1 MTAKE
6 AREAIRN
13 NYGYE
18 GTCRAAYQYF
28 QNKIKE
34 AVLENRFGCEV
45 KCPISSFFI
54 DSNGKTHQIANY
66 PAIEKA
72 MSLLRNDG
80 FYCRVFQSG
89 ENWKVEVEW

>member
-45 KCPISSFFI
+45 KCPISSFYI
-54 DSNGKTHQIANY
+54 DSNGKTHQIANS
-66 PAIEKA
+66 PEINKA
-72 MSLLRNDG
+72 MSLLREDG
-80 FYCRVFQSG
+80 FCCRASRSG
-89 ENWKVEVEW
+89 ENWEIEVEW

>member
-18 GTCRAAYQYF
+18 GTCRAAYKYL

-34 AVLENRFGCEV
+34 AVLEKRFGCEV
-45 KCPISSFFI
+45 ECPIFSVYI
-54 DSNGKTHQIANY
+54 DFNGKTHQIANY
-66 PAIEKA
+66 PEIEKA
-72 MSLLRNDG
+72 MSLLREDG
-80 FYCRVFQSG
+80 FNCRVSKSG
-89 ENWKVEVEW
+89 ENWEVEIEW

>member
-6 AREAIRN
+6 AREIIRK

-18 GTCRAAYQYF
+18 GTCRAAYKYL

-45 KCPISSFFI
+45 KCPISSFYI

-72 MSLLRNDG
+72 MSLLREEG
-80 FYCRVFQSG
+80 FNCRVSQSG
-89 ENWKVEVEW
+89 ENWEVEVEW

>member
-6 AREAIRN
+6 ARDIIRSK
-13 NYGYE
+13 YGYE

-34 AVLENRFGCEV
+34 AALENRFGCEV
-45 KCPISSFFI
+45 KCPNSSFFI
-54 DSNGKTHQIANY
+54 DSNGKPHQIANY

-80 FYCRVFQSG
+80 FYCRVSQSG

>member
-1 MTAKE
+1 MTVKE
-6 AREAIRN
+6 AREIIRK

-18 GTCRAAYQYF
+18 GTCRAAYRYF

-45 KCPISSFFI
+45 KCPISSFYI

-72 MSLLRNDG
+72 MSLLREEG
-80 FYCRVFQSG
+80 FNCRVSQNG
-89 ENWKVEVEW
+89 ENWEVEVEW

>member
-6 AREAIRN
+6 AREAIRV

-18 GTCRAAYQYF
+18 NVAYKIYEYI

-34 AVLENRFGCEV
+34 AVLENRFGCKV
-45 KCPISSFFI
+45 KYPISSFYI
-54 DSNGKTHQIANY
+54 DFNGKTHQIANY
-66 PAIEKA
+66 PKIKAAI
-72 MSLLRNDG
+72 SLLREDG
-80 FYCRVFQSG
+80 FNCRVSQSG

>member
-6 AREAIRN
+6 AREIIRK

-18 GTCRAAYQYF
+18 GTCRAAYRYF

-45 KCPISSFFI
+45 RCPISSFYI

-72 MSLLRNDG
+72 MSLLREEG
-80 FYCRVFQSG
+80 FNCRVSQNG
-89 ENWKVEVEW
+89 ENWEVEVEW

>member
-6 AREAIRN
+6 AREIIRS

-28 QNKIKE
+28 QKKIKE

-72 MSLLRNDG
+72 MSLLRDDG
-80 FYCRVFQSG
+80 FSCHISQSG
-89 ENWKVEVEW
+89 EN